1 MPMPSAA
8 VVAAQIA
15 SDLGNND
22 PNSLVAFEKV
32 VARILQAVQAAT
44 VTVPGLG
51 LVAPP
56 GTAGGP
62 VTGVS
67 TTGNLT

>member
-8 VVAAQIA
+8 TVAAQICA
-15 SDLGNND
+15 DLGNSD
-22 PNSLVAFEKV
+22 PHSVAAFEKV
-32 VARILQAVQAAT
+32 VARILEAVQAAT
-44 VTVPGLG
+44 VTVPGTG
-51 LVAPP
+51 LIAPP